1 VSRES
6 ELLNLSDGG
15 VEASARVIEARNPE
29 DRSRI
34 FSGVSVGGGGS
45 GAGSA
50 PQEVDKKR

>member
-34 FSGVSVGGGGS
+34 FSGVSLGAGGS
-45 GAGSA
+45 GAGRA